1 MSGAVELLK
10 WLGLA
15 AMLYDHAELFA
26 GVLLPY
32 AASVGAFAF
41 PFFAIAL
48 GAALGLEPSGK
59 LALVVRRL
67 FFWALIAQVV
77 VVFVRDPMP
86 LNVLFTL
93 AAGVLAFVGTESRRS
108 GRGAV
113 LVLGAVGVS
122 LVSEFSILG
131 ATFVWASL
139 YVFSR
144 RRQPL
149 WLCLPAIP
157 LYLFNEGSMFS
168 VVAVVA
174 AAALLSQSVSVPRV
188 KRVFYLA
195 YIAQWPLLRWLMV

>member
-26 GVLLPY
+26 GVALPY
-32 AASVGAFAF
+32 AAAVGAFAF

-48 GAALGLEPSGK
+48 GAALAGEPTGK
-59 LALVVRRL
+59 LGLVVRRL
-67 FFWALIAQVV
+67 FFWALVAQVV

-93 AAGVLAFVGTESRRS
+93 AVGVLAFLGTESRRW
-108 GRGAV
+108 GRGSM
-113 LVLGAVGVS
+113 LVLCAIGVS
-122 LVSEFSILG
+122 LISEFSVLG

-139 YVFSR
+139 YVFAR
-144 RRQPL
+144 GHQPL
-149 WLCLPAIP
+149 CLCVPAIP
-157 LYLFNEGSMFS
+157 LYIFNEGSMFS

-174 AAALLSQSVSVPRV
+174 AAGLLSQNVSVPRI